1 MMYFS
6 WNPGTVVDEENRP
19 VVAGRVSVFV
29 HDSNVLASIYTMEG
43 DQYVPAQNPQFLD
56 DYGRLQA
63 TLFAELGVY
72 DVKIEKANG
81 DDTYEDFDVFE
92 IGIDADLESIG
103 RTEVSDIE
111 ALSNLDP
118 DIVSKI
124 VTVTS
129 YPARRYIWDP
139 ESTDIPDGGVV
150 IDSDVKGEGNWILL
164 WDSPYLPSSVY
175 GVKDGDITNLNAL
188 LNYASVVGSF
198 SMHTPTAIRLESGHY
213 DLGGT
218 YLSTKKMAFEPDTS
232 FTGTLMVPC
241 DVELLGQHNG
251 YIGDL
256 YFTNSGCTAHSSWF
270 RTLDAFL
277 TCNASRFIVDG
288 TNYFTNTAVS
298 YDRELAN
305 VTLEYPTNTRL
316 PITYTGGGKLTLSRV
331 NIIGENIFNQ
341 SDILY
346 FKYTDIMDK
355 WWSSPANVDWV
366 NKVSARSAA
375 LNNLR
380 LDNFTSTT
388 AYVKAIRANGATY
401 LDLAGRNVS
410 SLDASGFTY
419 LNNIVATSLSL
430 SGGQSNIQMSN
441 VKTDALSIT
450 CNQLTM
456 RNSEV
461 SFSGTPSI
469 SNGFWAYDSTVWA
482 QSPWTTGPQVIAER
496 CSWNVSVKYANDN
509 TSSHAWVEFTDCVF
523 GVNTGFSLKMAT
535 FLRCMFPQGNTI
547 KMYPRKDDSV
557 YRLHLNMQ
565 DCTFN
570 SAYPVEFTKFDNLD
584 PNDEVY
590 DCIVSWIIVGNTF
603 LGNSEGL
610 RCRYWQHRSG
620 GNWDKTFVAF
630 SNNNSIVYHD
640 NRGDCPADTAK
651 GLEMSNGSGC
661 ESMFYWLELGESTA
675 TLDKHKKGPVMLSMK
690 ANTQSYH
697 WNMAAV
703 NGNGFAIRW
712 KSTGNDGAPFDAAH
726 GCYLYPWAHLNEPTN
741 NGSLFDVGFT
751 KFGKIEEADPSYY
764 PYHWQFAW

>member
-29 HDSNVLASIYTMEG
+29 HDSNVPASIYTMEG

-63 TLFAELGVY
+63 TLFAGLGVY

-103 RTEVSDIE
+103 RTEVPDIE
-111 ALSNLDP
+111 ALGNLDP
-118 DIVSKI
+118 DMVSSI

-139 ESTDIPDGGVV
+139 ESTDTPDGGVV

-198 SMHTPTAIRLESGHY
+198 SMHTPTTIRLESGQY

-256 YFTNSGCTAHSSWF
+256 DFTNPGCTAHSSWF

-277 TCNASRFIVDG
+277 TCHASRFVVDG

-298 YDRELAN
+298 HERELAN
-305 VTLEYPTNTRL
+305 VTLEYTTNTRL
-316 PITYTGGGKLTLSRV
+316 PITYTGGGKLILSRV
-331 NIIGENIFNQ
+331 NIIGKNIFTAN
-341 SDILY
+341 DILY
-346 FKYTDIMDK
+346 FKYMDIMDK

-366 NKVSARSAA
+366 NKVTARTSA
-375 LNNLR
+375 LNTLR
-380 LDNFTSTT
+380 LDNFTSTA

-401 LDLAGRNVS
+401 LDLANRNVS
-410 SLDASGFTY
+410 SLDASGFTE
-419 LNNIVATSLSL
+419 LNNVVATSLYV
-430 SGGQSNIQMSN
+430 SGGNSNIQMSN
-441 VKTDALSIT
+441 VKTDSLSIA
-450 CNQLTM
+450 CNQLTL
-456 RNSEV
+456 RNSV
-461 SFSGTPSI
+461 VTFTATPSI
-469 SNGFWAYDSTVWA
+469 SNGFWAYDSAVHT
-482 QSPWTTGPQVIAER
+482 QFPWTDGPQVIAER
-496 CSWNVSVKYANDN
+496 CSWNVSLMYANDN

-523 GVNTGFSLKMAT
+523 GTNVGFSLKMAT
-535 FLRCMFPQGNTI
+535 FLRCMFPQGNTV
-547 KMYPRKDDSV
+547 KMYPRKDGSV

-565 DCTFN
+565 DCTYN

-590 DCIVSWIIVGNTF
+590 DCIVAWTITGNTF

-610 RCRYWQHRSG
+610 RCRYWQHRAG
-620 GNWDKTFVAF
+620 GNFDKTFVAF
-630 SNNNSIVYHD
+630 SNDNAIEYHG
-640 NRGDCPADTAK
+640 NRGNCPADTAK
-651 GLEMSNGSGC
+651 GLDMNNGTGC
-661 ESMFYWLELGESTA
+661 ESMFYWLTLGDSTA
-675 TLDKHKKGPVMLSMK
+675 TLDQHKKGPVMLSMK
-690 ANTQSYH
+690 ANTGAYH

-703 NGNGFAIRW
+703 NGNGFAVRW
-712 KSTGNDGAPFDAAH
+712 KYTGNDGGALDNAQ
-726 GCYLYPWAHLNEPTN
+726 GCYIYPWADLNEPID
-741 NGSLFDVGFT
+741 NGSLFDVGFV
-751 KFGKIEEADPSYY
+751 KFGKVEEADPSYY